1 VDLYDT
7 AINVERAMKEKKSYF
22 NEQRG
27 IKRKE
32 DQQGTST
39 LKSHTIGLL
48 GATIPTT
55 MHMEASIQTIDPG

>member
-1 VDLYDT
+1 MDLFDT
-7 AINVERAMKEKKSYF
+7 AVNVERMMKEMNDNF
-22 NEQRG
+22 NEQHG

-39 LKSHTIGLL
+39 LKSHTIGFL
-48 GATIPTT
+48 GTTIPTT